1 MADAEKTEKLQTV
14 ARSQTRRVWVTPIL
28 TVASVEVAE
37 ENPGAGGDGS
47 GRS

>member
-1 MADAEKTEKLQTV
+1 MADMEKSEAAETA
-14 ARSQTRRVWVTPIL
+14 ARPQARRTWVTPVL

>member
-1 MADAEKTEKLQTV
+1 MADPEKTENAQTV
-14 ARSQTRRVWVTPIL
+14 TRPQARRVWVTPVL
-28 TVASVEVAE
+28 TVASVDVAE